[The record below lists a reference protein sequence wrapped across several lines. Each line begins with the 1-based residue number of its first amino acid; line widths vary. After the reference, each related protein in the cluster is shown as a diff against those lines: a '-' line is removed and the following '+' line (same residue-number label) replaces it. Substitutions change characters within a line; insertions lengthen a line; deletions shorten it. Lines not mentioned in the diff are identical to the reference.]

1 MSDAVLKKFLELK
14 GIIEQP
20 SAKAIK
26 ETNKKNSEYINQN
39 LKISMINKII
49 EAKPKEKYIV
59 QYFRERLAELDENEL
74 DD

>member
-14 GIIEQP
+14 GVIEP
-20 SAKAIK
+20 PTKK
-26 ETNKKNSEYINQN
+26 ETATKDKKNSEYINQN
-39 LKISMINKII
+39 IKISMINKLI

-59 QYFRERLAELDENEL
+59 QYFRERLAELDEVEL